1 MAERLGKV
9 VVIMLKSFSKK
20 QMKVFILFAVL
31 VCVLVIGGYL
41 INARKNT
48 KYKMIDKDYF
58 TMTSKVELRD
68 LPWSINP
75 EDAKKVI
82 GELDTTYDV
91 ESGEGIKVIERL
103 MPKKQIYIDE
113 LDVSTEVIRL
123 LFNINDELMSFDFNF
138 KCDSFEEALEIYN
151 KLEKYLSE
159 CISSDIRKEKNNTGN
174 RIKWIDANGNSL
186 VLEGG
191 YEKVLSKR
199 DPYVTMNFKSAF
211 HHVIYPKE

>member
-48 KYKMIDKDYF
+48 KYNMIDKDYF

-91 ESGEGIKVIERL
+91 ESEVGIKVIERL

-113 LDVSTEVIRL
+113 LGVSTEVIRL
-123 LFNINDELMSFDFNF
+123 LFNINDELMSFDFYF
-138 KCDSFEEALEIYN
+138 KCDSYEEALEIYN
-151 KLEKYLSE
+151 KLEKYLSK
-159 CISSDIRKEKNNTGN
+159 CISSDITKEKNNIGD
-174 RIKWIDANGNSL
+174 RIKWIDDDGNSL
-186 VLEGG
+186 VLEGC
-191 YEKVLSKR
+191 YEEGLSKW
-199 DPYVTMNFKSAF
+199 DPYVTMTFKSAY
-211 HHVIYPKE
+211 HHVIYPSE